1 MNGVERVRKRA
12 KFCVKLDTEWG
23 GGMNHT
29 LPGTEKTLQN
39 DHVLGVEAL
48 SVSESVL
55 DGLLSFGKHKLVEGL
70 LLWEH
75 LKFHILKVTRRKG
88 KTLIDLSQVFFGPA
102 EDVDVLDLLG
112 SSLNKVLG
120 DAQKGAK
127 IHKVIHRIE
136 HWCSSDQPLDIRSEI
151 TNTLEC
157 FAAFVPDLMG
167 FVKNNT
173 VPHDIVER
181 SCLILPLCDQSVRCD
196 DHFGLH
202 IELSVRTIEN
212 TDS

>member
-1 MNGVERVRKRA
+1 MTLDIVHLTPELAENESLFIWMTINHTEEGLHLVRA
-12 KFCVKLDTEWG
+12 PLPLCG
-23 GGMNHT
+23 GSSIFESHTIHVHLGMNHT

-48 SVSESVL
+48 SISESLL

-127 IHKVIHRIE
+127 IHKVIHRVE

-151 TNTLEC
+151 TNNQQKI
-157 FAAFVPDLMG
+157 G
-167 FVKNNT
+167 K
-173 VPHDIVER
+173 
-181 SCLILPLCDQSVRCD
+181 LPSK
-196 DHFGLH
+196 
-202 IELSVRTIEN
+202 S
-212 TDS
+212 TDWWFI